1 MVRVYEVRPTSEDYR
16 PVIVFHD
23 SRNAEND
30 WLLAEEVL
38 EGVRDEL
45 EYPEIAIH
53 VEHRDAVTWH
63 GYVDGGMGGLYS
75 EAFVR
80 FLGSDVLSDFQ
91 LLPANLNGARYYFLK
106 RMNWLECFDL
116 VNSKYK
122 YFRSNREKIRSI
134 SEAVFV
140 EEGVP
145 RDRLFAVPQMREVLL
160 ASEEMVERI
169 LKGGYRG
176 VECRELGGGVVGA

>member
-80 FLGSDVLSDFQ
+80 FLGSDALSDFQ
-91 LLPANLNGARYYFLK
+91 LLPASLNGARYYFLK
-106 RMNWLECFDL
+106 RVNWRDCFDL
-116 VNSKYK
+116 VNSKYE

-134 SEAVFV
+134 SEPVFV

-145 RDRLFAVPQMREVLL
+145 RDRLFVVPQMRGILL

-176 VECRELGGGVVGA
+176 VECRELVGV

>member
-23 SRNAEND
+23 PRNAEND

-38 EGVRDEL
+38 EGTRDEL
-45 EYPEIAIH
+45 EYPEIVIH
-53 VEHRDAVTWH
+53 VEHPEATKWH

-80 FLGSDVLSDFQ
+80 FLGSEALSDFQ
-91 LLPANLNGARYYFLK
+91 LLPASLNGSRYYFLK
-106 RMNWLECFDL
+106 RVNWLECLDL
-116 VNSKYK
+116 VNSKYE

-145 RDRLFAVPQMREVLL
+145 RDRLFVVPQMREILL